1 MNETSIR
8 TPGLDHSAADRQTLS
23 EVISI
28 GSGAKAI
35 VTGNEI
41 FGAAD
46 RIRDQP
52 PESLRQNEAQ
62 FRLLFDNHPL
72 PMWIYDRE
80 TLRFLE
86 VNDAAITRYGYSR
99 DEFLDLR
106 IPDIRPAE
114 DIPLLEKSLAKER
127 SRLTHSGP
135 WRHRRKDGQIMDVEI
150 TSHVIDWA
158 GRRAAL
164 VVAKDI
170 GDRKRVAES
179 LRESELRFR
188 TAFEHAPLGMCLTA
202 LDGRFLQVNTA
213 LTQML
218 GYSEQELVGG
228 TWQTL
233 THPAD
238 LELCRQAAVQ
248 FMRHPN
254 TSVAFEKRYIHKSGH
269 SIWVRMR
276 VSAVTNSQ
284 GVPEHF
290 ITHVEDITARRRAAE
305 EVRRA
310 TRAMRVLSATNQ
322 ALVRS
327 RDEAGL
333 FVAICEAI
341 TNTGG
346 YPLTWIGF
354 VENDDRQSVRIVA
367 QSGTETGYLSSH
379 SVTWGDGPLGRGP
392 TGTCIRAG
400 RIATCNDVGADPS
413 FEPWREKAAR
423 YGYRSVIG
431 LPLRCEGAIIGAL
444 TIYATEPDAFG
455 PEERDL
461 LQELAGD
468 LSHGIESHRRRLEQA
483 RAEEA
488 ILQSAMEFRTLFN
501 STNDAIF
508 IVDLEGR
515 ILELNDVAC
524 QQLGYTRAELAN
536 KIIEEI
542 EPSAARALLPMR
554 RAQVLERGQC
564 LFETVHIRKDGSQ
577 LPVEISARLFDY
589 RHAPAILSVARDISE
604 RRKAESEA
612 LEHAAALERAKT
624 EAERANRVKSEF
636 LANMSH
642 EIRTPM
648 NGILGM
654 SGLLLDTPLAPEQRE
669 YSEMIRKSADA
680 LLSIVN
686 DVLDLSKIEAGKIEI
701 EPVRFDILA
710 CLAET
715 GELMA
720 PQARA
725 KSLEFV
731 FEKCVEHRWVCGDA
745 GRLRQIVLNLLSN
758 AIKFTERG
766 RVTLRISSS
775 RSPAGQDVFSISVT
789 DTGIGIRASD
799 LPLLFNNFTQVDS
812 SLSKQH
818 EGTGL
823 GLAISRRLAELMGG
837 TLTVASEFGKRT
849 TFDLLLPLPLA
860 AELGPANPTPA
871 FDAGQLTAKCR
882 RVLIAE
888 DNVVNQ
894 KISVRFLEKCG
905 CRVDLAANGREAVE
919 MAQRFPYDLIFMD
932 CRMPEMNGYAATRAI
947 REQQLDGVHVPIVAL
962 TAHAISGTREECL
975 AAGMDD
981 YIAKPAS
988 LSSMQQMLLKWT
1000 P

>member
-1 MNETSIR
+1 MDETGIH
-8 TPGLDHSAADRQTLS
+8 TPDLDHSAGDRQT
-23 EVISI
+23 
-28 GSGAKAI
+28 I
-35 VTGNEI
+35 VTGAEL
-41 FGAAD
+41 FGASD
-46 RIRDQP
+46 RIREQA
-52 PESLRQNEAQ
+52 PESQRECEAK
-62 FRLLFDNHPL
+62 FRLLFDNHPV
-72 PMWIYDRE
+72 PMWVYDRD

-99 DEFLDLR
+99 DEFLGLR
-106 IPDIRPAE
+106 ITDIRPVE
-114 DIPLLEKSLAKER
+114 DIPLLEESLAGKR

-135 WRHRRKDGQIMDVEI
+135 WRHRRKDGRIIDVEI
-150 TSHVIDWA
+150 ASHAIDWS
-158 GRRAAL
+158 GHRATL

-170 GDRKRVAES
+170 SDRQRVAVS
-179 LRESELRFR
+179 LRESEERFR

-202 LDGRFLQVNTA
+202 LDGRYLQVNTA
-213 LTQML
+213 LTEML
-218 GYSEQELVGG
+218 GYTEQELLEGA
-228 TWQTL
+228 WQTL

-238 LELCRQAAVQ
+238 LELSRQATVQ
-248 FMRHPN
+248 FMHHPN
-254 TSVAFEKRYIHKSGH
+254 TSVDFEKRYIHKSGQ
-269 SIWVRMR
+269 SIWVRLR
-276 VSAVTNSQ
+276 ISAVTNSQ
-284 GVPEHF
+284 GLPVHF
-290 ITHVEDITARRRAAE
+290 ITHVEDITARRRADE

-333 FVAICEAI
+333 LRAICEAI
-341 TNTGG
+341 TDTGG

-367 QSGTETGYLSSH
+367 RSGLIIDYLNSL
-379 SVTWGDGPLGRGP
+379 SVTWADGPLGRGP

-400 RIATCNDVGADPS
+400 RIATCNDVDTDPG

-423 YGYRSVIG
+423 HGYRSVIG
-431 LPLRCEGAIIGAL
+431 LPLWCEGAIIGAL

-468 LSHGIESHRRRLEQA
+468 LSHGIEGHRRRLKQA

-501 STNDAIF
+501 SANDAIF

-515 ILELNDVAC
+515 ILELNEVAC
-524 QQLGYTRAELAN
+524 QQLGYSRAELAN
-536 KIIEEI
+536 KTIDEI
-542 EPSAARALLPMR
+542 EPLECRALLPMR
-554 RAQVLERGQC
+554 RAQELERGQS
-564 LFETVHIRKDGSQ
+564 LFETVHVRKDGSE

-604 RRKAESEA
+604 RKKAEAQA
-612 LEHAAALERAKT
+612 LRHAAELERAKT
-624 EAERANRVKSEF
+624 EAENANRVKSEF

-648 NGILGM
+648 NGILGV
-654 SGLLLDTPLAPEQRE
+654 SGLLLDTPLTPDQRE

-680 LLSIVN
+680 LLAIVN

-715 GELMA
+715 GELLA

-725 KSLEFV
+725 KKLEYI
-731 FEKCVEHRWVCGDA
+731 FEKQVEHRWVCGDA

-775 RSPAGQDVFSISVT
+775 ESPGGQAVFSISVT
-789 DTGIGIRASD
+789 DTGIGIRATD

-837 TLTVASEFGKRT
+837 TLTVASELGKGA
-849 TFDLLLPLPLA
+849 TFELMLVLPLA
-860 AELGPANPTPA
+860 AEADTVNPSPA
-871 FDAGQLTAKCR
+871 FNAAQLAAKCR

-894 KISVRFLEKCG
+894 KIGVRFLEKCG

-947 REQQLDGVHVPIVAL
+947 RAQQSQGARVPIVAL

-981 YIAKPAS
+981 YITKPAS
-988 LSSMQQMLLKWT
+988 LSSMQQMLLKWS